1 MNILIEQLHPKEIAL
16 IMALRNKWRYGDV
29 VVLMRD
35 GLPQRLKMVTQFDDL
50 DVTQIEVIRTNEVV
64 ISEKKPY
71 I

>member
-1 MNILIEQLHPKEIAL
+1 METVVLQLHPKEIAL

-50 DVTQIEVIRTNEVV
+50 DVTQIEVIRTNGVELA
-64 ISEKKPY
+64 
-71 I
+71 